1 MLKKIASASLGF
13 FLLPLTRIF
22 TIIKVCVVYPFLLLA
37 LPFITSISIMNRMKK
52 IETFPPFIIL
62 TMLGG
67 FITTLI
73 VGLIILPIIFL
84 ISIVVLPFQLLYDF
98 FDGVRCGLQNG
109 ASGVLSKAWNIFTL
123 SNESQQPNNWI
134 CILIGPTAYN
144 SIYKLIYGSE
154 ASNASNI
161 SSIHSNPASGETDKI
176 SKETVES
183 YGRVSNKISKKTV
196 ESYGSVSKALSD
208 SQKNT
213 SEEPTISSAPIN
225 SRKVLHTGPILT
237 SDKRGDSDFKVTADV
252 DGFALGL

>member
-1 MLKKIASASLGF
+1 
-13 FLLPLTRIF
+13 
-22 TIIKVCVVYPFLLLA
+22 
-37 LPFITSISIMNRMKK
+37 
-52 IETFPPFIIL
+52 
-62 TMLGG
+62 MLGG

-176 SKETVES
+176 SK
-183 YGRVSNKISKKTV
+183 KTV